1 MLSPSLQ
8 IDAEKSPFLVERLK
22 IWMLPT
28 LAVIKKEKTTD
39 YIVGL
44 DELGG
49 TDDFSTAC
57 SPSLTLARRTEHLSG
72 CWLPAL

>member
-1 MLSPSLQ
+1 
-8 IDAEKSPFLVERLK
+8 
-22 IWMLPT
+22 MLPT

-49 TDDFSTAC
+49 TDDFNTARARITAPHRPAAACASLC
-57 SPSLTLARRTEHLSG
+57 SF
-72 CWLPAL
+72 